1 MKQAIALRID
11 PNLLAS
17 ARRCAAEENRTLT
30 NFIETALKARV
41 NERSQVLNG
50 KSARKATMATR
61 TRLGSRR
68 GGEAEGGRHAQH
80 G

>member
-11 PNLLAS
+11 PDLLADV
-17 ARRCAAEENRTLT
+17 RRCAAEENRTLT
-30 NFIETALKARV
+30 NFIETVLKTCV
-41 NERSQVLNG
+41 NKRSQASNG
-50 KSARKATMATR
+50 EIAVKATVPTR

-68 GGEAEGGRHAQH
+68 VSEAEGDRQAQH